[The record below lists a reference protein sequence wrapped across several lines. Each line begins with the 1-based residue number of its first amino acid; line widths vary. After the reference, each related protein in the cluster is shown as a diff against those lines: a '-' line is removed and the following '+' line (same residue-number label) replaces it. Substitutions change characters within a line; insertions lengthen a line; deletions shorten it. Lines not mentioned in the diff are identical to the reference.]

1 MTIKGKVVKILDEYS
16 VVVDVGSVNGVE
28 EDMEFVIYEEGE
40 PIEDPD
46 TGEEI
51 GNIEFPKARV
61 KPYHIMENM
70 TVMESSETEIETY
83 DVGPSVNIPNFS
95 DLTGKKKVRVK
106 KELPLDEVPE
116 SSEKDTEIQ
125 LGDLA
130 REYLPETNL
139 YSG

>member
-40 PIEDPD
+40 SIEDPD

-51 GNIEFPKARV
+51 GMMEFPKARV
-61 KPYHIMENM
+61 EPYHIMENM

-95 DLTGKKKVRVK
+95 DLTGKKR
-106 KELPLDEVPE
+106 
-116 SSEKDTEIQ
+116 
-125 LGDLA
+125 
-130 REYLPETNL
+130 
-139 YSG
+139 